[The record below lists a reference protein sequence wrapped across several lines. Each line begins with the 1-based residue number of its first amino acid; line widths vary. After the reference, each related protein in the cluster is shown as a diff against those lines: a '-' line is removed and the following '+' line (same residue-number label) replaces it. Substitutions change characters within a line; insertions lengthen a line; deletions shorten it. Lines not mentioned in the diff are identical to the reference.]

1 MLKKIKKAK
10 KFNAN
15 KYGSLWSSI
24 RTELMKGVKAIK
36 PQGEATQPLIGTLL
50 IGGKKHELTYSE
62 TNRIIEE
69 LYDLQTVYKNAQRM
83 DMLGANDG
91 TWRG

>member
-1 MLKKIKKAK
+1 MAK

-24 RTELMKGVKAIK
+24 TTELMKGAKATT

-50 IGGKKHELTYSE
+50 IGGKRHELTWSE

-69 LYDLQTVYKNAQRM
+69 LYDLQTVAKNAQRM
-83 DMLGANDG
+83 DMLGSTDG

>member
-1 MLKKIKKAK
+1 
-10 KFNAN
+10 
-15 KYGSLWSSI
+15 
-24 RTELMKGVKAIK
+24 MKGAKATT

-50 IGGKKHELTYSE
+50 IGGKRHELTWSE

-69 LYDLQTVYKNAQRM
+69 LYDLQTVAKNAQRM
-83 DMLGANDG
+83 DMLGNTDG